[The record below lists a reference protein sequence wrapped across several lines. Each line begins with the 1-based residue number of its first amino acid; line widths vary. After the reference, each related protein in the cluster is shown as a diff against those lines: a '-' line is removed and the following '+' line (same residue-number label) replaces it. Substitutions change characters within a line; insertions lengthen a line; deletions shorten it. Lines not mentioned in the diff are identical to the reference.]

1 MEYACVRISR
11 FRVVT
16 RARIAYQ
23 IQIAKPFFAPSET
36 GEALRRWPWCQ
47 RSGCEWLWSSR
58 GHTRRA
64 HARDR
69 VWSPDWVASVT

>member
-1 MEYACVRISR
+1 MKYACVRISH

-23 IQIAKPFFAPSET
+23 IQIVRPFFAPSET
-36 GEALRRWPWCQ
+36 GEALRRRPWYQ
-47 RSGCEWLWSSR
+47 RSGCEWLRSSR

-69 VWSPDWVASVT
+69 VGSPDWVASVT